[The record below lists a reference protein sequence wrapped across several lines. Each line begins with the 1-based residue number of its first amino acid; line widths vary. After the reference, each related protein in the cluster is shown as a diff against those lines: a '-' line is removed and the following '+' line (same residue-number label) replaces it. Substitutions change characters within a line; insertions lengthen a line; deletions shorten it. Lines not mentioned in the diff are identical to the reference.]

1 MGFDGHRIRL
11 DKQKGKMVGYELVFI
26 DTHATK
32 ETKKRLRDGEINVN
46 DLDELEFVT
55 SRSKESFKE
64 FHNELVK
71 EYEPNNDQNY
81 DRDELAVWE
90 RLHSNNRG
98 QMFGIGS
105 SDPRFVVTGSQS
117 SCGSI
122 SYGDA
127 RQSQKDHMAQS
138 NPVDLLM
145 DRGPTSEL
153 CDHVGLD
160 KFTGAGAVEFLLW
173 AE

>member
-1 MGFDGHRIRL
+1 
-11 DKQKGKMVGYELVFI
+11 MVGYELVFI
-26 DTHATK
+26 DIHATK
-32 ETKKRLRDGEINVN
+32 ETKKRLRYGEINVN

-55 SRSKESFKE
+55 LRSKESFKE

-71 EYEPNNDQNY
+71 EYGSNNDQNS

-90 RLHSNNRG
+90 HLHSNNRG

-105 SDPRFVVTGSQS
+105 SDPCFVVTGSQS

-127 RQSQKDHMAQS
+127 RQSQDVPHGSKIYS
-138 NPVDLLM
+138 YNN
-145 DRGPTSEL
+145 
-153 CDHVGLD
+153 
-160 KFTGAGAVEFLLW
+160 
-173 AE
+173 

>member
-1 MGFDGHRIRL
+1 
-11 DKQKGKMVGYELVFI
+11 MVGYELVFI
-26 DTHATK
+26 DIHATK
-32 ETKKRLRDGEINVN
+32 ETKKRLRYGEINVN

-55 SRSKESFKE
+55 LRSKESFKE

-71 EYEPNNDQNY
+71 EYGSNNDQNS

-90 RLHSNNRG
+90 HLHSNNRG

-105 SDPRFVVTGSQS
+105 SDPCFVVTGSQS

-127 RQSQKDHMAQS
+127 RQSQDVLLFLFFVYTFLSIIEAVLWLKHQS
-138 NPVDLLM
+138 KVTM
-145 DRGPTSEL
+145 I
-153 CDHVGLD
+153 
-160 KFTGAGAVEFLLW
+160 FLLFF
-173 AE
+173 A